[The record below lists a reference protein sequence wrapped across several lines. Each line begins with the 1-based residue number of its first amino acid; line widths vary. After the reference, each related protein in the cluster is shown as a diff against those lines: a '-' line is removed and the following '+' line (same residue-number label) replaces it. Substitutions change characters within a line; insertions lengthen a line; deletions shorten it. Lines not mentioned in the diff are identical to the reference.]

1 MVRLVNAQCGR
12 SKVSTATTSMAGGS
26 NHLAGIHALRG
37 IAALMVFCFHLH
49 FVGLI
54 PLPKSWAIVA
64 SRGGLGVELFY
75 VLSAFSLLFANQK
88 NVRTGDSPWIFA
100 YMLKRYFRIA
110 PLFYFMLIVHCL
122 LILVVFNGKLDL
134 QRIIM
139 SILFIFNFAPK
150 AAEGI
155 VWASWS
161 IGVEMVFYAVLP
173 LVMVAVRS
181 LRSAIIFW
189 FLAVLASYVY
199 RLVLEADLGIS
210 SGYAHY
216 AFMSQ
221 LGVFSGGILGYWI
234 YVKIGLSN
242 EAVRRKLW
250 MLVFLLGTALT
261 FLLLTD
267 VVSRFLVVAGR
278 PDTQLWG
285 LVFGFIVVLFAISS
299 QKWMAHPVLQHFGE
313 RSYSIY
319 LTHAVVIYL
328 ISPLIRKLYELC
340 FPTLG
345 GYGFAVCAVVA
356 LIPTLLV
363 SEGTYRLVEVRGIML
378 GKRFLSTNQDEKLCG
393 FV

>member
-1 MVRLVNAQCGR
+1 M
-12 SKVSTATTSMAGGS
+12 SSATTNLAGGA

-54 PLPKSWAIVA
+54 PLPKSWGLIA

-88 NVRTGDSPWIFA
+88 NVRTGDSPWIFS
-100 YMLKRYFRIA
+100 YMIKRYFRIA

-122 LILVVFNGKLDL
+122 FILFVFNGKLDL

-139 SILFIFNFAPK
+139 NILFIFNFAPK
-150 AAEGI
+150 VAEGGI

-161 IGVEMVFYAVLP
+161 IGVEMVFYAFLP

-181 LRSAIIFW
+181 LRSAIVFW

-199 RLVLEADLGIS
+199 RRVLEADPGIPA
-210 SGYAHY
+210 GYAHY

-221 LGVFSGGILGYWI
+221 LGVFFSGILGYWI
-234 YVKIGLSN
+234 YIKICASVGV
-242 EAVRRKLW
+242 VRCKLW
-250 MLVFLLGTALT
+250 WLVVLLGTAL
-261 FLLLTD
+261 FILLLTD
-267 VVSRFLVVAGR
+267 VARFLVVPGR

-285 LVFGFIVVLFAISS
+285 LAFGFIVVLFAISS
-299 QKWMAHPVLQHFGE
+299 KKWMAHPILQHFGE

-319 LTHAVVIYL
+319 LTHVVVIYFAG
-328 ISPLIRKLYELC
+328 PLIRNLYDFC
-340 FPTLG
+340 YSALG
-345 GYGFAVCAVVA
+345 GYGFAVCAVVV
-356 LIPTLLV
+356 LIPTILV
-363 SEGTYRLVEVRGIML
+363 SEVTYRLVEVRGIML
-378 GKRFLSTNQDEKLCG
+378 GKRFLNRNILQ
-393 FV
+393 